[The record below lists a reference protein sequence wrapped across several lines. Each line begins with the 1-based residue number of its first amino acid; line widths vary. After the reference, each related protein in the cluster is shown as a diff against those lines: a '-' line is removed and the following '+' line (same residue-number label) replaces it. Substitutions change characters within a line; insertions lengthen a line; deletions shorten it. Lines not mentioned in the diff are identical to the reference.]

1 MDSELKNKTQ
11 SRNLDTLDEEGKNT
25 GDEEIAESA
34 HVLDNLLQSL
44 EASAGTAGPVPNMLN
59 EMRAEPPK

>member
-11 SRNLDTLDEEGKNT
+11 SRNLDTLDEEGENT

-44 EASAGTAGPVPNMLN
+44 EASAGTAGPVPNMLK

>member
-44 EASAGTAGPVPNMLN
+44 EASAGPVPNMLN